1 MTCATEHSFFWQGL
15 QTSRYTRKA
24 WKDIWIIDSRVDNS
38 RIKYTPKGLAWL
50 NNWGSLRYA
59 TTTAFLAAVY
69 ADWEGCSPQKAKI
82 YNDFAKAQ
90 V

>member
-1 MTCATEHSFFWQGL
+1 MERHLDYWTVG
-15 QTSRYTRKA
+15 
-24 WKDIWIIDSRVDNS
+24 VDNS

-69 ADWEGCSPQKAKI
+69 AIGKDAARKRQKYTTILQRLRLTTHWA
-82 YNDFAKAQ
+82 AQ
-90 V
+90 EEVS